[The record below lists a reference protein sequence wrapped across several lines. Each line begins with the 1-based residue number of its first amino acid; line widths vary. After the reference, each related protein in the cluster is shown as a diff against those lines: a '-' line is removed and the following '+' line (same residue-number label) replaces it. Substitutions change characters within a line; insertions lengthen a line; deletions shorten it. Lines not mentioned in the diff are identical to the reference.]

1 MVPPRALSRRRALC
15 AAHQHPVDQAIA
27 DRLARPSKLHLDN
40 QVVREYDNR
49 TQEDVEGYLQDRIE
63 VMRFRIR
70 QLEEENARLRQ
81 ELTK

>member
-1 MVPPRALSRRRALC
+1 MRSELQLL
-15 AAHQHPVDQAIA
+15 A

-70 QLEEENARLRQ
+70 QLEQENARLRQ

>member
-1 MVPPRALSRRRALC
+1 MSGELQLLV
-15 AAHQHPVDQAIA
+15 

-49 TQEDVEGYLQDRIE
+49 PKEDVEGYLQDRIE